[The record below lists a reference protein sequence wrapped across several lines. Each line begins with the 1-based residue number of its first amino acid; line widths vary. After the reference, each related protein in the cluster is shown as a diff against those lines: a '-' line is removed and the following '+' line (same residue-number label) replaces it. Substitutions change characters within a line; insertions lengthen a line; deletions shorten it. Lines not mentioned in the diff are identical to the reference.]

1 MQAATGC
8 PGRSTMVESFDQ
20 LLGLRLIHAEASH
33 LQLDTLVR
41 PNVTTG
47 YLPVANIHAI
57 FHES

>member
-1 MQAATGC
+1 MLKPRT
-8 PGRSTMVESFDQ
+8 SE
-20 LLGLRLIHAEASH
+20 
-33 LQLDTLVR
+33 LDTLVR